1 MAFSIRMSTEE
12 KELATSYANLH
23 SITLAEAF
31 RQALF
36 EKIEDEFNLTVAD
49 EAHCEWEEDGK
60 KSYSWDEFKKELDL

>member
-36 EKIEDEFNLTVAD
+36 EKIEDEFDLTVAD
-49 EAHCEWEEDGK
+49 
-60 KSYSWDEFKKELDL
+60 

>member
-1 MAFSIRMSTEE
+1 MAFSIRMSADE

-36 EKIEDEFNLTVAD
+36 EKIEDEFDLAVAD
-49 EAHCEWEEDGK
+49 EAHREWEEDGK

>member
-1 MAFSIRMSTEE
+1 MAFSIRMSAEE

-31 RQALF
+31 RQAHF
-36 EKIEDEFNLTVAD
+36 EKIEDEFDLTVAD
-49 EAHCEWEEDGK
+49 EAHREWEDDGN